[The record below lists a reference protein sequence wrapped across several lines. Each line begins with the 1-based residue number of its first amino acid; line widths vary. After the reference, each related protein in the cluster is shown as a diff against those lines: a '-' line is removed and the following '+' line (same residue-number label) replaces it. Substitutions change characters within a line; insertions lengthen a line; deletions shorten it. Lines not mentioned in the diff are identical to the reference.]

1 MGIVGALSTLPD
13 LLIGLPAGAYA
24 DRWDRRRMMFVADLG
39 RAVITVAVPLTYWLG
54 GPTMA
59 VILLITFP
67 LNVLRV
73 LWLAAY
79 TAAVPGLVGRPQ
91 IARANAIFE
100 TFFTVGW
107 IAGPALA
114 RLDDRHRRDHVRGLL
129 GRASPGPPSAAS
141 GPPRRAAAPPD

>member
-1 MGIVGALSTLPD
+1 
-13 LLIGLPAGAYA
+13 
-24 DRWDRRRMMFVADLG
+24 MMFVADLG
-39 RAVITVAVPLTYWLG
+39 RPVITVSVPLTYWLG

-114 RLDDRHRRDHVRGLL
+114 GIL
-129 GRASPGPPSAAS
+129 SAAI
-141 GPPRRAAAPPD
+141 GPASTLAIDAVTFVFSSAALLFVRRPLCPAPRAERPHLPVSYTHLRAHE